1 MPLSL
6 EGLMAHPGLYIG
18 PALVSLAL
26 ESIQTGILINQSL
39 TFWERGERERGERE
53 LGVVRAIVSC
63 VTTIAL

>member
-39 TFWERGERERGERE
+39 TFWERGERE

>member
-1 MPLSL
+1 
-6 EGLMAHPGLYIG
+6 MAHPGLYIG

-39 TFWERGERERGERE
+39 TFWERGERE